1 MRGEKE
7 IWKWLRYSAV
17 MGILLIGFQ
26 NCGNEHQLGADL
38 SSTGTGGVDPAVF
51 ARAQADALEVLQN
64 RCASCHNG
72 TVSGTT
78 PDVMDVAGLRAS
90 MYIIPGY
97 PQNSPLYLVMVDGRM
112 PQGGPNLAGTVEI
125 LKIRDW
131 IQMMR

>member
-1 MRGEKE
+1 MRGGKE
-7 IWKWLRYSAV
+7 IWIWLRYSAV
-17 MGILLIGFQ
+17 MGILLVGFQ
-26 NCGNEHQLGADL
+26 NCGNEHQLGSNL

-51 ARAQADALEVLQN
+51 ARAQADAQAVLQN

-72 TVSGTT
+72 MVNGTT

-97 PQNSPLYLVMVDGRM
+97 PQNSPLYLVMIDGRM
-112 PQGGPNLAGTVEI
+112 PQGGPNLVGTVEI